1 MEKGNEKKGFINLWR
16 ITDLLQGNK
25 GTKKSSCCGSFE
37 LEEIPDE
44 SLSDKEDSQAPV
56 IGSSKVKK
64 SSCCGGFELEEIPD
78 ESVSD
83 KEKKA

>member
-1 MEKGNEKKGFINLWR
+1 MEKGNEKKGSINLWR
-16 ITDLLQGNK
+16 ITDILQGNK

-44 SLSDKEDSQAPV
+44 SVSKKESTQLPA

-64 SSCCGGFELEEIPD
+64 SSCCGNFELEDIPD
-78 ESVSD
+78 ESESD
-83 KEKKA
+83 KNKKA

>member
-44 SLSDKEDSQAPV
+44 SVIDKEDNLAPV
-56 IGSSKVKK
+56 LGSRKVKK
-64 SSCCGGFELEEIPD
+64 SSCCGNFELEDIPD
-78 ESVSD
+78 ESESD
-83 KEKKA
+83 KNKKA